1 MFNSSIENCQ
11 PEQETGSDMQ
21 PIEPPS
27 SHHSTK
33 PLVVGSTD
41 TVGEI
46 GGINRV
52 HHLNFLNN
60 NLPDKCANL
69 IIADPPYFE
78 VKGAFDFVWK
88 DMKEYLQ
95 DVEKWAKE
103 CKRLLAD
110 NGTLFWYGHARNIA
124 YAQVIFDMHFNLIN
138 NLVWN
143 KGDFMGLEES
153 EGLRSFAPC
162 TERILM
168 YGARTETYHTELGL
182 INNDFENYLP
192 IRNWIKSEREKIPH
206 SLIYLNKHIFGYDN
220 GKDGVAGN
228 KLSPFKAN
236 WQFPDKENYNKI
248 KDWCFKN
255 NYDAFQKPY
264 EELRAE
270 YELLR
275 KEYEELKVKYEDMRR
290 PFQNYFKLKEVLDF
304 SNEATKTG
312 AKYDHDTV
320 KPETLTR
327 ALIMTCSRP
336 NDLVVVPFAGSGTE
350 VAMSVKEGR
359 RAIGFD
365 IESKYV
371 EMSNKRVSEILRQPT
386 LFT

>member
-1 MFNSSIENCQ
+1 MEVNKIHN
-11 PEQETGSDMQ
+11 
-21 PIEPPS
+21 I
-27 SHHSTK
+27 
-33 PLVVGSTD
+33 
-41 TVGEI
+41 
-46 GGINRV
+46 
-52 HHLNFLNN
+52 NFLDNT
-60 NLPDKCANL
+60 LPDKCANL

-78 VKGAFDFVWK
+78 VKGDFDFIWK
-88 DMKEYLQ
+88 LFNDYLL
-95 DVEKWAKE
+95 DVEKWAVE

-110 NGTLFWYGHARNIA
+110 NGTLFWYGHAKNIA

-138 NLVWN
+138 NLVWD
-143 KGDFMGLEES
+143 KGSFMGLEES

-168 YGARTETYHTELGL
+168 YGNKTETYHTELGL
-182 INNDFENYLP
+182 QNNDLNNYTE

-236 WQFPDKENYNKI
+236 WQFPDEVNYNKI
-248 KDWCFKN
+248 KEWCFKS

-264 EELRAE
+264 EELRKE
-270 YELLR
+270 YEELR
-275 KEYEELKVKYEDMRR
+275 KEYEELRR
-290 PFQNYFKLKEVLDF
+290 PFANYFKLQEIFRF
-304 SNEATKTG
+304 SNEAVKTG

-327 ALIMTCSRP
+327 ALIMTCSRV

-350 VAMSVKEGR
+350 CAMSVKENR
-359 RAIGFD
+359 KTIGFE
-365 IESKYV
+365 ITEKHAK
-371 EMSNKRVSEILRQPT
+371 MSNDRVQNILRQPS
-386 LFT
+386 LFVGS